1 MVQSILKTERSPP
14 DAWDESM
21 ADTQTAGSG
30 QIADAAAHQD
40 PHHSRRWLILG
51 IISLAQLMIV
61 LDVSIVNIALPDAQK
76 ALGFGNGDRQW
87 IVTAYS
93 LAFGSLLLLFG
104 RVSDLVGRRAM
115 FLIGLLV
122 FAAASALG
130 GAAQNFDMLVIARAV
145 QGLAGAMLAPAAL
158 SLLSTTFTEAKERA
172 TAFAVFG
179 AIAGSGAAI
188 GLLLGGVLT
197 QYLNWRYTLFVNV
210 AISVIAIAG
219 AATLIPRQT
228 AEEEGNR
235 PKLDLPGTLLV
246 SLGLFGIVYGFSNAE
261 SHTWS
266 TPSTW
271 GFLLAGGLLIVAF
284 AVWQTRASHPLLPL
298 RVILERNRG
307 GSFLAMFITGIG
319 MFGVFLFLTYYL
331 QEILKYSPVTTGL
344 AFLPLVGALMITA
357 TVSTT
362 QLYPRFGAKILIFV
376 GMAIAAGGMAWLTG
390 ITPTSS
396 YAANILGP
404 LLLVGFGM
412 GAIFAPGMNAAT
424 SGVEERDAGVASAMV
439 NTSQQVGGS
448 VGTALL
454 NSLAASALTSYLVGR
469 NAASSAVQA
478 NAAVHSYIV
487 AFWWAAG
494 VFAFGAIVCGLI
506 LRPGKPDPAD
516 PDAAP
521 VVI

>member
-1 MVQSILKTERSPP
+1 
-14 DAWDESM
+14 M

-30 QIADAAAHQD
+30 QIAGAAPHPD
-40 PHHSRRWLILG
+40 PNHSKRWLILAVIG
-51 IISLAQLMIV
+51 LAQLMIV

-76 ALGFGNGDRQW
+76 ALGFSNGDRQW

-104 RVSDLVGRRAM
+104 RVSDLVGRRVM
-115 FLIGLLV
+115 FLVGLVV

-130 GAAQNFDMLVIARAV
+130 GASQNFDMLVTARAL

-197 QYLNWRYTLFVNV
+197 EYMNWRWTLFVNV
-210 AISVIAIAG
+210 AISVLAIAG
-219 AATLIPRQT
+219 AATLIPRQKKD
-228 AEEEGNR
+228 EGNR

-246 SLGLFGIVYGFSNAE
+246 SAGLFGIVYGFSNAE
-261 SHTWS
+261 SHAWS
-266 TPSTW
+266 APGTW
-271 GFLLAGGLLIVAF
+271 GFLAAGGLLIVIF
-284 AVWQTRASHPLLPL
+284 AWWQTRASHPLLPL

-331 QEILKYSPVTTGL
+331 QEIVKYSPVMTGV
-344 AFLPLVGALMITA
+344 AFLPMVGALMVTA

-362 QLYPRFGAKILIFV
+362 QLYPRFGSKILVFG

-390 ITPTSS
+390 ITVSS
-396 YAANILGP
+396 TYGADIVGP
-404 LLLVGFGM
+404 LLLIGLGM
-412 GAIFAPGMNAAT
+412 GAVFAPAMNAAT
-424 SGVEERDAGVASAMV
+424 SGIEARDAGVASAMV
-439 NTSQQVGGS
+439 NTSQQIGGS
-448 VGTALL
+448 IGTALL
-454 NSLAASALTSYLVGR
+454 NSLASSALTSYLVGK
-469 NAASSAVQA
+469 NASSQLVQA
-478 NAAVHSYIV
+478 DAAIHSYTT
-487 AFWWAAG
+487 AFWWSAG
-494 VFAFGAIVCGLI
+494 IFAVGAVICGLI
-506 LRPGKPDPAD
+506 LKAGKPDPAD

-521 VVI
+521 VVHA